1 MTDIQV
7 TYSTDILCVWA
18 YVSQVRI
25 DEIHC
30 NFAERVRVE
39 HSYFPVFGNAL
50 EKIDTQWQEKGGR
63 AAYGRHVQGIV
74 ERFGHLPLADDLWL
88 RDAPTSSVP
97 AHLHLCAAQ
106 LLEAR
111 DELPAGASAALSW
124 ALRCAFFGGRVDIS
138 RRANIAAVIEAQ
150 NLPVGLFDECI
161 DSGSAFARLSE
172 QTRHAFDN
180 GIKVSPTLI
189 FNQDRQRLSGNVG
202 YRIIEAN
209 LRELIESPDPR
220 QSWC

>member
-25 DEIHC
+25 DEIRC

-111 DELPAGASAALSW
+111 EELPSGASAALSW

-138 RRANIAAVIEAQ
+138 RRANIAGVIEAQ

-209 LRELIESPDPR
+209 LRELIESPDLR